1 MSAAP
6 TVADTG
12 TPLSVIIQAERDS
25 ARTFGLAAGLLI
37 GGASQAEGALRTLAS
52 GIGLIEQA
60 ARDGT
65 DPATVAAYAARL
77 EREAAALLGR
87 LVAVRVNATTADSR
101 EAA

>member
-1 MSAAP
+1 MSAVP

-12 TPLSVIIQAERDS
+12 APLSVIIQAERDA

-37 GGASQAEGALRTLAS
+37 GGASQAEGALRSLDA

-60 ARDGT
+60 AREGASAASVT
-65 DPATVAAYAARL
+65 AYATRL
-77 EREAAALLGR
+77 EREAATLLAR
-87 LVAVRVNATTADSR
+87 LVAARVNAATPSTR

>member
-1 MSAAP
+1 MSAVP

-12 TPLSVIIQAERDS
+12 APLSVIIQAERAA

-37 GGASQAEGALRTLAS
+37 GGASQAEGALRSLDA

-60 ARDGT
+60 AREGASAASVT
-65 DPATVAAYAARL
+65 AYATRL
-77 EREAAALLGR
+77 EREAATLLAR
-87 LVAVRVNATTADSR
+87 LVAARVNAATPSTR